1 MIGII
6 SAMNK
11 EVESLIQ
18 LLIKPKKITILTN
31 HYWVGK
37 FDNHDVVISVCGIGK
52 VNAGIGCLLMIE
64 HFKPRLI
71 INTGV
76 AGGYSE
82 QLKPLDV
89 IIANKVSYY
98 DVDLTS
104 DNNYLGQ
111 LPNLPFFFESDKKAV
126 KIASQV
132 LFNEK
137 VFQGVIL
144 SGDCFQ
150 TNRNNLI
157 KVIERHPLNNCLAI
171 DMESASI
178 AQVCHINQVPFLIVR
193 SISDIIGAPKQV
205 ESYYDFVNQAIEQ
218 ALIITKEVINKY

>member
-11 EVESLIQ
+11 EVESLIH
-18 LLIKPKKITILTN
+18 LLTNPKKITILTN

-37 FDNHDVVISVCGIGK
+37 LDNHDVVISICGIGK
-52 VNAGIGCLLMIE
+52 VNSGIGCLLMIE

-89 IIANKVSYY
+89 IIANRVSYY

-111 LPNLPFFFESDKKAV
+111 IPNLPFFFESDKKAV

-132 LFNEK
+132 LLGEK

-150 TNRNNLI
+150 TNRKNLI
-157 KVIERHPLNNCLAI
+157 KVIERHPLKDCLAI

-193 SISDIIGAPKQV
+193 SISDIIGVPKQL
-205 ESYYDFVNQAIEQ
+205 ESYYDFVNRAIEQ
-218 ALIITKEVINKY
+218 ALIITKEVVNKY